1 MTSTRQMFPTSGLN
15 SDTTFGKTRW
25 SWYISEMLSYQ
36 KKPTDE
42 EDVAAVF
49 KGAHAFQASHP
60 IFWALGEGS
69 KPIMQSVKEKKSARV
84 PFRWVFYSCCLYRQM
99 LAWKDEE
106 EDALGFQWNIVHQ
119 ICRRSL
125 ARYIKL
131 VTLRINLYLCF
142 YPDIF
147 YSMLNLILLVLFVRD
162 SPVIS
167 IIILDW
173 YHAGY

>member
-99 LAWKDEE
+99 LAWNDKRR
-106 EDALGFQWNIVHQ
+106 
-119 ICRRSL
+119 RRSRISVEHSTSDL
-125 ARYIKL
+125 SSLTRYVKL
-131 VTLRINLYLCF
+131 VTFRIKLYLLLF
-142 YPDIF
+142 TRMF
-147 YSMLNLILLVLFVRD
+147 YSMFDLISIRD

-167 IIILDW
+167 VRTGLVYLIS
-173 YHAGY
+173 